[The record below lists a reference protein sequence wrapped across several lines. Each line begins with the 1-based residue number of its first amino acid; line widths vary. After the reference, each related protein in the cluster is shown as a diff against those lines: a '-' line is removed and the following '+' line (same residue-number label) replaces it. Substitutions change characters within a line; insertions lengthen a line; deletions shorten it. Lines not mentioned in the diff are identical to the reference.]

1 MPIIGLIIFLNVLIS
16 NNKKVHYLSK
26 KKKQKSTL
34 RKSVET
40 MHRILRIAK
49 DIKNQEYD
57 RVST

>member
-1 MPIIGLIIFLNVLIS
+1 M
-16 NNKKVHYLSK
+16 YLSRITK
-26 KKKQKSTL
+26 KYVTYQKKKQKSTL

>member
-1 MPIIGLIIFLNVLIS
+1 M
-16 NNKKVHYLSK
+16 YLSLITK
-26 KKKQKSTL
+26 KYITYQKKKQKSSL